1 MDYIFWLTLPK
12 TVEPGKTDTLK
23 VLQTIGPIA
32 FTDSMFNSDGCS
44 CHSLFYHFYSERFVL
59 PVGSTVC
66 PQSPLVFQ
74 FLQTLWFCV
83 VFSCVFQGF
92 VEFWVFYILTEQASL
107 CVEVIS
113 APLWLTFKLQLA
125 GGAAWSA
132 EWCHCIWQ
140 ASGGDW
146 KTSSGTKTCLTF
158 LPVRKEKPS
167 LSHFDC
173 FLQSSLF
180 VLPVLTSDL
189 QTVGPAAS
197 GLLRCFGRQ
206 EGKITVEF
214 IVKMC
219 FISSSES
226 RHMMAPCLRCMFLS
240 VYINELKLTVSQ
252 SVYLSAQRGLLA
264 NAVSRR
270 AHLL

>member
-132 EWCHCIWQ
+132 E
-140 ASGGDW
+140 
-146 KTSSGTKTCLTF
+146 
-158 LPVRKEKPS
+158 
-167 LSHFDC
+167 
-173 FLQSSLF
+173 
-180 VLPVLTSDL
+180 
-189 QTVGPAAS
+189 
-197 GLLRCFGRQ
+197 
-206 EGKITVEF
+206 
-214 IVKMC
+214 
-219 FISSSES
+219 
-226 RHMMAPCLRCMFLS
+226 
-240 VYINELKLTVSQ
+240 
-252 SVYLSAQRGLLA
+252 
-264 NAVSRR
+264 
-270 AHLL
+270 